1 MDGLP
6 YGALHQV
13 DVAHDLVRESVPEM
27 LVEFSVL
34 KIVYKHEQFQ
44 PWWIAKKYTVQSTY
58 RPFAGSRS
66 EFETRGRNPTW
77 KKEILSWEL
86 FHPDPWQSLRV
97 GRLLLEHGVHVD
109 SEERP
114 ENLRVLHQ
122 KIREPRESLH

>member
-44 PWWIAKKYTVQSTY
+44 P
-58 RPFAGSRS
+58 
-66 EFETRGRNPTW
+66 
-77 KKEILSWEL
+77 
-86 FHPDPWQSLRV
+86 
-97 GRLLLEHGVHVD
+97 
-109 SEERP
+109 
-114 ENLRVLHQ
+114 
-122 KIREPRESLH
+122 